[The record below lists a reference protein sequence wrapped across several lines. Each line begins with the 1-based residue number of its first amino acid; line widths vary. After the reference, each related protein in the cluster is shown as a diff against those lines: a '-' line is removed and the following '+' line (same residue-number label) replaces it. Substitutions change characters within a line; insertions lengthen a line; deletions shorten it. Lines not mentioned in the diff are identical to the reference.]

1 MDKFIRVFDA
11 NSRRERWLAESFIG
25 MIEKTLD
32 ITRERIQFELT
43 TFAGDK
49 ISAENKEVVA
59 FYSEVTGIK
68 EVTVNCKVSLPN
80 CEECQHN
87 NDCKFQRNGTEHL
100 CKYEG

>member
-1 MDKFIRVFDA
+1 MESFIRVFDEEL
-11 NSRRERWLAESFIG
+11 RRERWLAKSFIG
-25 MIEKTLD
+25 MIEKTMD
-32 ITRERIQFELT
+32 SMRERVLFELT

-49 ISAENKEVVA
+49 IFAENKEVVF
-59 FYSEVTGIK
+59 FYAEVTGKKAI
-68 EVTVNCKVSLPN
+68 PR